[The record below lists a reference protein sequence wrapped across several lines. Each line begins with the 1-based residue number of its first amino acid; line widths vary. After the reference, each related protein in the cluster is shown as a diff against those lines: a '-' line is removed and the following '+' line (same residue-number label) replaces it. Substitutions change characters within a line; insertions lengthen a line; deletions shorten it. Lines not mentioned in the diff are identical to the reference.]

1 VGFMTQYLVAS
12 SLVTTSQY
20 RSRNRRT
27 ELEFPRYSVAE
38 FSNRNRGSMTV
49 QMATVKMD
57 GIVQCLP
64 VRREE
69 LNAFR
74 GHDPFGFGK
83 CNLRLFT
90 PGIKLFGVF

>member
-1 VGFMTQYLVAS
+1 
-12 SLVTTSQY
+12 
-20 RSRNRRT
+20 
-27 ELEFPRYSVAE
+27 
-38 FSNRNRGSMTV
+38 MTV